1 MAIVTATCRYR
12 VEGTKFDRVTIT
24 TDAQFS
30 DSDWVAPTHFLRM
43 LGIISKSE
51 MAHEISSKSPVS
63 PDIPRWVHEYDIKK
77 MCTDDGY

>member
-12 VEGTKFDRVTIT
+12 VEGTNFDRVTVT

-30 DSDWVAPTHFLRM
+30 DSDCIAPTHFLRM

-51 MAHEISSKSPVS
+51 MAHEILRKSPDS
-63 PDIPRWVHEYDIKK
+63 PVIPRWVHEYDIKK
-77 MCTDDGY
+77 MRTDDGY